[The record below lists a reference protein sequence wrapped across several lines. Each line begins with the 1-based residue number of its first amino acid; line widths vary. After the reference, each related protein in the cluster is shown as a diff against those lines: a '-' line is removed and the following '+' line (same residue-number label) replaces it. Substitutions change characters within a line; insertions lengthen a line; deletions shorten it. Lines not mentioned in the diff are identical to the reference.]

1 MKTHFLHS
9 LITIFILWSF
19 SLTAQT
25 NHVKKISEFIKGAD
39 VSSLPQIEDNGG
51 VFKENGIQKDALA
64 ILKDHGLNYIRLR
77 IWHNPAGGYCG
88 LTKTLQMAERIKN
101 AGLSWCIGSAHLS
114 E

>member
-25 NHVKKISEFIKGAD
+25 HPVKKISEFIKGAD

-101 AGLSWCIGSAHLS
+101 AG
-114 E
+114 